1 MSTSIKISVTDLV
14 TPDIQARFE
23 ALRGGRKEL
32 MRRLG
37 KGVEV
42 TLREHFKNRNLGS
55 SAESKRAARG
65 MPQAGIW
72 NQIRQSTSFVSASD
86 EVAVVAISEPAFRAK
101 LFGLRG
107 MTTVRAKSLAI
118 PLDPRVYGKSPR
130 GRPVPGMFQITIKRT
145 GKTYLAIRDGGQLR
159 VMYRLMDSVSVQ
171 PDARALPPPETVN
184 TAIAN
189 IITRNLS
196 K

>member
-1 MSTSIKISVTDLV
+1 MGARITISVDDKV
-14 TPDIQARFE
+14 TPEMQARFG
-23 ALRGGRKEL
+23 ALRGGRKDL
-32 MRRLG
+32 MRKIG

-42 TLREHFKNRNLGS
+42 TLREHFKNRNLS
-55 SAESKRAARG
+55 SPSDSLRAARG

-72 NQIRQSTSFVSASD
+72 NRIRQSTAFVSASD

-107 MTTVRAKSLAI
+107 LTPVRAKALAI

-130 GRPVPGMFQITIKRT
+130 GKPVPGMFQVTIKRS
-145 GKTYLAIRDGGQLR
+145 GKTYLAIREGGQLR
-159 VMYRLMDSVSVQ
+159 VMYRLMDSVTVQ
-171 PDARALPPPETVN
+171 PDPRALPTPETVN
-184 TAIAN
+184 TAIAK